1 MISFYGKNINSIY
14 LNALLF
20 AINSNCS
27 VTNSRDGNV
36 YDLGQAYFE
45 FNQPDNQI
53 LLLRNRKFNPY
64 FAVVE
69 SAWVLSGNNKLEEL
83 EKIISGYGQFSD
95 DGSVL
100 NGAYGYRMRSFF
112 KEIDQLEALITL
124 LIDNPNTRRAVITL
138 YAPEDILNNESL
150 DIPCNTTL
158 YFKIR
163 NGKLDITVIN
173 RSNDIFLGI
182 PYNVFLFSVVLR
194 YVAYRINVSIGVQ
207 RHFTDC
213 LHLYEKHIDKV
224 KEIIASNTIEEINI
238 WQDKFNNSEEIFK
251 GIISNY
257 NEITTLDIKKITN
270 SYVQEALNNYLN
282 YKTHNNINFLISTLP
297 KDVFGLSAYLWVSSL
312 SSYKLNN
319 DDFFE
324 EGKLL

>member
-1 MISFYGKNINSIY
+1 MISFCGKNINSIY
-14 LNALLF
+14 LNALSF
-20 AINSNCS
+20 AVNSDCS
-27 VTNSRDGNV
+27 VTNSRSGNV

-45 FNQPDNQI
+45 FYQPENQI

-95 DGSVL
+95 DGSIL
-100 NGAYGYRMRSFF
+100 NGAYGYRMRNFF
-112 KEIDQLEALITL
+112 EIDQLEELIKL
-124 LIDNPNTRRAVITL
+124 LINNPNTRRAVITL
-138 YAPEDILNNESL
+138 YAPDDLSNNESL

-194 YVAYRINVSIGVQ
+194 YVAHRINVSIGVQ

-224 KEIIASNTIEEINI
+224 KDITSSNTIEEINI

-257 NEITTLDIKKITN
+257 NEITALDIKNITN
-270 SYVQEALNNYLN
+270 SYTKELLNNYLN
-282 YKTHNNINFLISTLP
+282 YKTNDNISFLVSTLP
-297 KDVFGLSAYLWVSSL
+297 KDVFGLSAYLWAGSL
-312 SSYKLNN
+312 SSYKFNN
-319 DDFFE
+319 DDYFE

>member
-1 MISFYGKNINSIY
+1 MISFCGKNINSIY
-14 LNALLF
+14 LNALSF
-20 AINSNCS
+20 AVNSDCS
-27 VTNSRDGNV
+27 VTNSRAGNV

-45 FNQPDNQI
+45 FYHPDNQI

-83 EKIISGYGQFSD
+83 EKIISRYGEFSD
-95 DGSVL
+95 DGSTL
-100 NGAYGYRMRSFF
+100 NGAYGQRMRHFF
-112 KEIDQLEALITL
+112 DIDQLEELIRL
-124 LIDNPNTRRAVITL
+124 LINEPNTRRAVITL
-138 YAPEDILNNESL
+138 YAPDDLLNTKSK

-182 PYNVFLFSVVLR
+182 PYNVFLFSVILR
-194 YVAYRINVSIGVQ
+194 YVAHKINVNIGVQ

-213 LHLYEKHIDKV
+213 LHLYEEHIDKV

-238 WQDKFNNSEEIFK
+238 WQDKLNNSEEIFK

-257 NEITTLDIKKITN
+257 NEITTLDIKNITN
-270 SYVQEALNNYLN
+270 SYVQEVLKNYLN
-282 YKTHNNINFLISTLP
+282 YKRNDNISFLVSTLP

-312 SSYKLNN
+312 SSYNINN